1 MKRKG
6 YVMTWDAILALIF
19 ILLVFVGLITMEHT
33 RSINVKE
40 VGFLELYST
49 AEDSIEVLN
58 KMGAL
63 EEIVIYWSENN
74 TQLANDTATFYLEQF
89 IPEKMGYR
97 LTIGN
102 DTICEDQRILEATA
116 VEKTKS
122 TRFITGYGSEVSI
135 YTREITVNVD
145 AVLAT
150 DLSGSMDSGGK
161 LADAKAASK
170 EFVSIVLNES
180 GNRVGLVSYGDSAS
194 EGSAEAW
201 DRWNTCCLSTQSQ
214 IRCSTWVRV
223 CTNWNCDPY
232 NPYDAIDDR
241 SFVRPDYYGN
251 MLSNGYSDAHIDSTL
266 TDDGL
271 SLNNTIDSYS
281 ANGGTCIGCGIHAA
295 VKALLLQGDSSH
307 SWAIL
312 IMTDGKATMAPM
324 DSEAADTY
332 SMEAYMPDDFEC
344 TDYSPTGKDAAVE
357 AAREAYETYDIAVYA
372 VGFGTGVNEADLME
386 IAAAGDGEY
395 YYAADSG
402 DLEEIYTNISREI
415 AQSSS
420 TEEVSEVNTSSDYIA
435 RAWLLYNNTETGKSY
450 SIADVGYGEAF
461 KHMVGCEWLIEHIN
475 KTLTNENVTV
485 RIPEDYPGSNECNY
499 TGAAHSAPGGDDA
512 INDAI
517 YRIVNKSDTDNDGIM
532 NLIDGMPFNETSM
545 TFKTSNIT
553 TGTTTRMTEATLILW
568 MK

>member
-19 ILLVFVGLITMEHT
+19 ILVVLVGLITMEHT

-40 VGFLELYST
+40 AGFIELHST

-63 EEIVIYWSENN
+63 EEIAIYLSENN
-74 TQLANDTATFYLEQF
+74 TQLANDTAAFYLEQF
-89 IPEKMGYR
+89 IPENMGYM
-97 LTIGN
+97 LKFDN
-102 DTICEDQRILEATA
+102 DTVCESQRIIEARA
-116 VEKTKS
+116 SEKTKS
-122 TRFITGYGSEVSI
+122 TRFITGYGQEISVYTEV
-135 YTREITVNVD
+135 ITVNVD
-145 AVLAT
+145 AILAT

-161 LADAKAASK
+161 LADAKVASK

-194 EGSAEAW
+194 EGSAEAT
-201 DRWNTCCLSTQSQ
+201 DRWNTCCLSTTSQSL
-214 IRCSTWVRV
+214 CSNSVIT

-232 NPYDAIDDR
+232 NPYNTTDDR
-241 SFVRPDYYGN
+241 SFVRPDYYDN
-251 MLSNGYSDAHIDSTL
+251 MIGNGYSDAQIDANPTA
-266 TDDGL
+266 DGL

-295 VKALLLQGDSSH
+295 VKTLILQGDSDH
-307 SWAIL
+307 SWAVL

-324 DSEAADTY
+324 DSEAADAY

-344 TDYSPTGKDAAVE
+344 TDYSPTGKYAAIE

-372 VGFGTGVNEADLME
+372 VGFGAGVNEADLME
-386 IAAAGDGEY
+386 IAAAGNGEY
-395 YYAADSG
+395 YYAADAG
-402 DLEEIYTNISREI
+402 DLEEIYTNISKKI
-415 AQSSS
+415 ANLST
-420 TEEVSEVNTSSDYIA
+420 TEEALEINTSSDHIA
-435 RAWLLYNNTETGKSY
+435 RAWLLYNGSETGERY
-450 SIADVGYGEAF
+450 SIANVSYGGAF
-461 KHMVGCEWLIEHIN
+461 KRMVGCEWRIEHIN
-475 KTLTNENVTV
+475 KTLTNENATV
-485 RIPEDYPGSNECNY
+485 RIPEGYSGSNKCNY
-499 TGAAHSAPGGDDA
+499 TSAAHSAPGVDDA

-517 YRIVNKSDTDNDGIM
+517 YRIINKSDTDNNGVM
-532 NLIDGMPFNETSM
+532 NLIGGMPFNETSM
-545 TFKTSNIT
+545 AFKTSNIT